1 MSDSTRYR
9 QFRLINKVGKQYDLC
24 DLSHAFYACDGL
36 GFSKTIN
43 SVQAGSYFAA
53 VEAKLNQQVIKGE
66 MRFRSYEQ
74 YTDFK
79 EFISAG
85 GLTIAYQPKGFTTW
99 YYRDVEVERL
109 DKGEIDRTS
118 RRLICP
124 IDFLCFSQWY
134 EKSNATRTVDLTGEN
149 TVFPLVF
156 PFVFSDAEKNELL
169 VVNERVMPAP
179 CRIVIYGPCVN
190 PSWALR
196 QGGRTVATGAVAV
209 SLQSGEKLVVDANI
223 DNMKIV
229 KVTSSGSVVNVYQN
243 SDFSTSRF
251 IYAPS
256 GESRLKFSH
265 STSDALNVTVE
276 VRQVSDTV

>member
-1 MSDSTRYR
+1 MSDSARYR
-9 QFRLINKVGKQYDLC
+9 QFRMINKVGKQYDLC
-24 DLSHAFYACDGL
+24 DLSHAFYAPDGL

-43 SVQAGSYFAA
+43 SVQAGSTFTA
-53 VEAKLNQQVIKGE
+53 VESKVNQQVIKGE
-66 MRFRSYEQ
+66 MRFRSYEA
-74 YTDFK
+74 YSEFN
-79 EFISAG
+79 EFIAAG

-99 YYRDVEVERL
+99 YYRNVEVERL

-118 RRLICP
+118 KRLLCQ
-124 IDFLCFSQWY
+124 IDLLCFSQWY

-149 TVFPLVF
+149 TAFPLVF

-169 VVNERVMPAP
+169 IVNQRVTPAP

-190 PSWALR
+190 PSWVLR
-196 QGGRTVATGAVAV
+196 QGGKTVATGAVTV
-209 SLQSGEKLVVDANI
+209 SLEAGERLVVDANI

-243 SDFSTSRF
+243 SDFATARF
-251 IYAPS
+251 IYAPN